1 MEDAKIEWYSKVGSD
16 EKFALDNDVYAGTY
30 TDGHPIV
37 VTLQLWNNRWGTA
50 DVLPLKDFFI
60 NMYFKDRED
69 KNLFEYC
76 SVRMGNE
83 ILSFIEN
90 GTYVT
95 LEFPKAVEISG
106 IKNNGIAKDNPKNF
120 IELEFTFRADGANL
134 KEHDLKSLFFE
145 IKKNS

>member
-1 MEDAKIEWYSKVGSD
+1 
-16 EKFALDNDVYAGTY
+16 
-30 TDGHPIV
+30 
-37 VTLQLWNNRWGTA
+37 
-50 DVLPLKDFFI
+50 
-60 NMYFKDRED
+60 MYFKDRED

-83 ILSFIEN
+83 ILSFIDN
-90 GTYVT
+90 GAYVT

-120 IELEFTFRADGANL
+120 IELEFTFRADGINL